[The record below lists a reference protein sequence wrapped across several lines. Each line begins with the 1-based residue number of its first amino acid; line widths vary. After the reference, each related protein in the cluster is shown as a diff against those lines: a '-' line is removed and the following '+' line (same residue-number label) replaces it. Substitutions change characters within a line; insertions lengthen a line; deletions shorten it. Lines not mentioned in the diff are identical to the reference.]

1 MSVPLRPKL
10 YHITHG
16 ANLTAIIGSDGL
28 RTDRA
33 RRAPRNVGMPEVVS
47 RRRRLPLPC
56 HPGTWV
62 GDYVP
67 FYFCPR
73 SVMLYV
79 ISRKNHPSLTYRGG
93 QAPIIH
99 LRADLHTAVEWAN
112 GAGIRWA
119 FSLSNAAERHA
130 EFRCRIADLHEVDWS
145 AVRARGWGGDSK
157 AAKQAEF
164 LVHEGV
170 PWSLIERIGVQRQGA
185 ARRVDEILASTSD
198 AHRPRVEVR
207 RDWYY
212 QETEAGG

>member
-1 MSVPLRPKL
+1 
-10 YHITHG
+10 
-16 ANLTAIIGSDGL
+16 
-28 RTDRA
+28 
-33 RRAPRNVGMPEVVS
+33 MPEVVS
-47 RRRRLPLPC
+47 RRRRLPVPC

-93 QAPIIH
+93 Q
-99 LRADLHTAVEWAN
+99 R
-112 GAGIRWA
+112 
-119 FSLSNAAERHA
+119 
-130 EFRCRIADLHEVDWS
+130 
-145 AVRARGWGGDSK
+145 
-157 AAKQAEF
+157 
-164 LVHEGV
+164 V
-170 PWSLIERIGVQRQGA
+170 PWSLIERIGVQRHGA